1 MGIRYAWAR
10 SIGILQ
16 LRLAIPRGFV
26 QDDRRSRDGSFGGF
40 AGGWFVVGG
49 VDHDAAMHAFAVAF
63 GVKVGLVAEGEV
75 DDAALAR
82 GHGSEVVGSSG
93 AANVIGG
100 DGGGGAEFFEAH
112 AALILAVERNF
123 FVLAAGK
130 AKDFEREKFE
140 GAEKFSAAIEEKSG
154 IGSGQV
160 DENFGA
166 LPVAVLRQGRVDGDA
181 VFEVEASVGD
191 YGLEEFVDLFG
202 GGEFVGNGH
211 GNLALGI

>member
-1 MGIRYAWAR
+1 
-10 SIGILQ
+10 
-16 LRLAIPRGFV
+16 
-26 QDDRRSRDGSFGGF
+26 
-40 AGGWFVVGG
+40 
-49 VDHDAAMHAFAVAF
+49 
-63 GVKVGLVAEGEV
+63 LVAEGEV

-93 AANVIGG
+93 AANVVGG

-123 FVLAAGK
+123 FVLAGGE

-140 GAEKFSAAIEEKSG
+140 GAEEFSAAVEKKSG

-166 LPVAVLRQGRVDGDA
+166 LPVAVLGQGRVDGDA

-191 YGLEEFVDLFG
+191 HGLEEFVDLFG

-211 GNLALGI
+211 GNLALSSQPSAFSLADFVFVHPLHLLSCAAGLRLGRTAEAAVATWSVSLFDALAEG